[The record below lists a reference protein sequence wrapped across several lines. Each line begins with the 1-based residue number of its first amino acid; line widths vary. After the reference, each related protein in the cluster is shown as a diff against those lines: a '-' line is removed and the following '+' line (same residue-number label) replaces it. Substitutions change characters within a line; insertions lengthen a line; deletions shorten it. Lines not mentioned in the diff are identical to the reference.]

1 MDKIVQVNFD
11 RIWKE
16 EMGWND
22 RSQNLRKFDDQV
34 EAEFWVQ
41 LAPQYT
47 EHYNLN
53 HHTPKIAKKLEQI
66 LGHNKSILEIGPGT
80 GNFSVL
86 MAVYSKEIYGVDF
99 SDAMIHELRMRCE
112 REHIPNVSVRQGKW
126 EEFETERVFDF
137 VVSVNSLYRIRDI
150 WPCLQKINQVG
161 GDHFVLVRSLERPR
175 LHEIYR
181 KVGIQREG
189 CVDWQLM
196 PLIFWRHGIQ
206 VSVDFVE
213 YEVYQSY
220 HTMKEV
226 VDEMC
231 HDLGE
236 TIYERYKSDLQDC
249 FIKESTKNGTGYRYV
264 IPCATAFIYRN

>member
-1 MDKIVQVNFD
+1 MNKLSDVGVD
-11 RIWKE
+11 HIWKE
-16 EMGWND
+16 EMGWNN
-22 RSQNLRKFDDQV
+22 RQKNLRKFDDQV
-34 EAEFWVQ
+34 EAGFWVQ

-53 HHTPKIAKKLEQI
+53 HHTSKIAEKLEQI
-66 LGHNKSILEIGPGT
+66 LGHGKSILEIGPGT

-86 MAVYSKEIYGVDF
+86 MAAYSKEIYGVDF

-112 REHIPNVSVRQGKW
+112 CEHIPNITVRQGKW
-126 EEFETERVFDF
+126 EGIEIERVFDF

-161 GDHFVLVRSLERPR
+161 GGHFVLVRSLERPR

-181 KVGIQREG
+181 KVGIRREG

-213 YEVYQSY
+213 YEVPRSY

-226 VDEMC
+226 VDEMR
-231 HDLGE
+231 HDLGD
-236 TIYERYKSDLQDC
+236 TIYEMHKSNLQDC
-249 FIKESTKNGTGYRYV
+249 FMKESTCNGTDYKYV
-264 IPCATAFIYRN
+264 VPCAAAFIYRN